1 MNELNSVS
9 NNEVA
14 EFQNVYS
21 PGTLLGVYAS
31 AIHSQADGK
40 ILLARGIYMVA
51 QNQKEYNGYFYET
64 IQSPNENKSI
74 RAKIPSL
81 LRSKLENNQI
91 YIFKGYIEKKI
102 NFSSIELV
110 FVVDDILKKEEN
122 QISELDFKRFGLLQK
137 KAAKGFRDFEAIV
150 KEHIYNNK
158 ILKIANL
165 YGSTAIV
172 HKDFEKGLADSMIR
186 FQVSEHRCN
195 FTSKSELIAAL
206 QRLKVLD
213 FDVIALVR
221 GGGDKSSLEVFND
234 PELGE
239 EALSINQVLITALGH
254 TVDESLLDK
263 IADKKFALP
272 HDYGN
277 SLKVWVDEAISEQ
290 SKSKSFFIEQ
300 VKNDLTKTFQDQIMT
315 LQKQLEIK
323 NKEYETAQIKFKE
336 MIEQNQ
342 KDKNESLLAK
352 EKAFETS
359 INSLTEQIKSKEENI
374 KNLQANYEATT
385 KQQIASAISASQTK
399 YEIANQEIARLSKQI
414 DSSVS
419 IKSNLIIYI
428 IIAAIIGIV
437 IGLLF

>member
-1 MNELNSVS
+1 
-9 NNEVA
+9 
-14 EFQNVYS
+14 
-21 PGTLLGVYAS
+21 LG
-31 AIHSQADGK
+31 
-40 ILLARGIYMVA
+40 
-51 QNQKEYNGYFYET
+51 E
-64 IQSPNENKSI
+64 
-74 RAKIPSL
+74 
-81 LRSKLENNQI
+81 
-91 YIFKGYIEKKI
+91 
-102 NFSSIELV
+102 
-110 FVVDDILKKEEN
+110 
-122 QISELDFKRFGLLQK
+122 
-137 KAAKGFRDFEAIV
+137 IV